1 MSPKLRIPGH
11 LLFKKKR
18 KNNEKG
24 GQKKKKKR
32 ASKRKKK
39 LNERTRLDIIQWSTV
54 VLGTLSVVEIM
65 PAAGF
70 S

>member
-1 MSPKLRIPGH
+1 MSLKLRIPGH

-24 GQKKKKKR
+24 GQKKKKR

>member
-11 LLFKKKR
+11 LLFKKK
-18 KNNEKG
+18 KEKTTKRG
-24 GQKKKKKR
+24 GKKKKKR

-54 VLGTLSVVEIM
+54 VLGTLSVVETM

>member
-11 LLFKKKR
+11 LLFKKK
-18 KNNEKG
+18 KEKTTKRG
-24 GQKKKKKR
+24 GKKKKKR
-32 ASKRKKK
+32 ASKSKKK

-54 VLGTLSVVEIM
+54 VLGTLSVVETM

>member
-1 MSPKLRIPGH
+1 MSLKLRIPGH
-11 LLFKKKR
+11 VLFKKKR

-24 GQKKKKKR
+24 GQKKKKR

-54 VLGTLSVVEIM
+54 VLGTLSVVETM

>member
-24 GQKKKKKR
+24 GQKKKKR

-54 VLGTLSVVEIM
+54 VLGTLSVVETM

>member
-1 MSPKLRIPGH
+1 MSLKLRIPGH
-11 LLFKKKR
+11 LLFKKKKKKQR
-18 KNNEKG
+18 KG
-24 GQKKKKKR
+24 GAKKKKR

-54 VLGTLSVVEIM
+54 VLGTLSVVETM
-65 PAAGF
+65 PAVGF

>member
-1 MSPKLRIPGH
+1 MSLKLRIPGH

-24 GQKKKKKR
+24 GQKKKKR
-32 ASKRKKK
+32 ASKSKKK

-54 VLGTLSVVEIM
+54 VLGTLSVVETM